1 MTIGLLALQGAFIE
15 HEMVLKRLGVDY
27 FEIRQLSD
35 LDKPMD
41 GLILPGGE
49 STAMG
54 KLLHDLKLMEPIK
67 KLIQEGLPVF
77 GTCAGLILLAKTLEN
92 DSRVFFQ
99 TMDITIQRNA
109 FGRQLGSFMKN
120 SKFGTQLIPMIFI
133 RAPFIHNVGSEVEV
147 LSQFDGMILA
157 AREKNMLVTAYHPE
171 LTKDTTVHEYFLQM
185 IKSRA

>member
-15 HEMVLKRLGVDY
+15 HEKVLQSLGVDY

-35 LDKPMD
+35 LSKKMD

-54 KLLHDLKLMEPIK
+54 KLLKDLELFSPLK
-67 KLIQEGLPVF
+67 KMIEDGLPVF

-92 DSRVFFQ
+92 DSRIFFQ
-99 TMDITIQRNA
+99 TMDITVKRNA
-109 FGRQLGSFMKN
+109 FGRQLASFMKLDF
-120 SKFGTQLIPMIFI
+120 FGDKEIPMIFI
-133 RAPFIHNVGSEVEV
+133 RAPYIHSVGANVQV
-147 LSQFDGMILA
+147 LSSFDGLILA

-171 LTKDTTVHEYFLQM
+171 LTKDTTVHQYFLEM
-185 IKSRA
+185 IKNR

>member
-15 HEMVLKRLGVDY
+15 HEKVLTTLGVDF
-27 FEIRQLSD
+27 FEIRQLND
-35 LDKPMD
+35 LNKSMD

-54 KLLHDLKLMEPIK
+54 KLLRDLNLFEPLKQMI
-67 KLIQEGLPVF
+67 LDGLPVF

-92 DSRVFFQ
+92 DTRIFFQ

-109 FGRQLGSFMKN
+109 FGRQLGSFMKF
-120 SKFGTQLIPMIFI
+120 SDFDGKEIPMIFI
-133 RAPFIHNVGSEVEV
+133 RAPYIHTVGPEVEI

-157 AREKNMLVTAYHPE
+157 ARERNMLVTAYHPE
-171 LTKDTTVHEYFLQM
+171 LTKDTTVHQYFLRM
-185 IKSRA
+185 ISER